1 MKIALTIVGVLMLLI
16 AVVVVIGALLP
27 KRHVSTRTAQFNAS
41 AEQLFALVEGTQTWR
56 PDVAK
61 CEEMTDGRGRRLQRE
76 TSVRGETITYELQD
90 MNPPHSL
97 VRRIATPNLPYSGSW
112 SFVFAPAGE
121 GTRVRITEDGEV
133 HNPIFRF
140 AMRFV
145 LGETATL
152 DAYLKAMGKATGQD
166 VTPAS

>member
-1 MKIALTIVGVLMLLI
+1 MKIALIIVGVLMLLI
-16 AVVVVIGALLP
+16 VAVVVIGALLP

-41 AEQLFALVEGTQTWR
+41 AEQLFSLVGGTQTWR
-56 PDVAK
+56 TDVAK
-61 CEEMTDGRGRRLQRE
+61 CEEVTDGGGRHLQRE

-112 SFVFAPAGE
+112 SFVFTPAGA
-121 GTRVRITEDGEV
+121 GTNVRITEDGEV
-133 HNPIFRF
+133 YNPIFRF
-140 AMRFV
+140 VMRFI
-145 LGETATL
+145 LGETATI

-166 VTPAS
+166 VVPRD